1 MKHLKMALA
10 GFLLLFSGATRSSD
24 TTVRPLNL
32 SFEEN
37 QGQAPDD
44 VRFLARGH
52 GYNLLLTP
60 EGNRLLLRRGRH
72 GFSLTTT
79 LANANPKPLIR
90 AEEKQ
95 AGKVHYLRGGF
106 SLTNIPTYARVKY
119 ERVYP
124 GIDLVY
130 YGNQSQLEY
139 DFVVKPGA
147 RPGSIAMRFD
157 GAEGL
162 MLDAEGNL
170 ILRANDSEVIQK
182 KPVVYQEIAGSRR
195 DIEGGY
201 RMLSS
206 NTVGFEIGAYDPA
219 ASLIIDPSLSYF
231 AFVGG
236 SDGDDDGRAIA
247 TDASGNVYIAGST
260 TSTNFQTASPFQ
272 PAAGTPDPDLG
283 LSDAFVTKL
292 NPAGNTLV
300 YSTYL
305 GGTNDDDANSIAL
318 DSSGS
323 VIVVGS
329 TASTSDFPTTAG
341 AIRRTC
347 NVASGGACRD
357 AFIAKLNA
365 AGSALVYATYLGGTG
380 DDEAN
385 GVAVDVAGNAYVT
398 GQTTSTNFT
407 TTAGAFSTD
416 STAGGF
422 VTKLSPSGAVVYST
436 YFGAGA
442 GTTEPRAIAVDS
454 SGNAYITGRS
464 PSSATTGTDVFVT
477 KLNATGTASV
487 YSQFIRGTRDD
498 SGNAIAVDAAGNAYV
513 AGETSSIDFTTT
525 SGVVQSVFGGG
536 PAFRTVDAG
545 TNWSA
550 TGSGSGITRSALYA
564 LAIASTTPPTLY
576 AGADDEVAGGVFKST
591 NGGVTWTSAGS
602 GLTDARVHALAAD
615 PVAPATIYA
624 GTRSA
629 GVFKT
634 TDSGTS
640 WSATPLTMVSV
651 TALAVDPITPANVYA
666 GTENSGAYKSTNGGA
681 SWTSIS
687 SGLPSSDISALVI
700 DPLTPATLYAATG
713 TGIYKTTNG
722 GTNWTAA
729 SSGLFDSDVNA
740 LVLDPRN
747 PNLLFAGTNSF
758 GVFRSTNGGN
768 FWFPAS
774 GGLPG
779 ASGVT
784 AITIDATTGTFYAG
798 VGEANAGR
806 VYKSSNGIAW
816 TGTGLYSARL
826 TSLVVDK
833 ITSTVVYAASV
844 GGSDAF
850 VAKWNTAGSLTFS
863 TYLGGYRDDE
873 ANAIAIDS
881 SGNIYVAGT
890 TSSTNF
896 PVVSSLQS
904 GFGGGSG
911 AVSDA
916 FVAKL
921 DSSATV
927 QAYAS
932 YLGGDSNDFGRGI
945 AVDSSG
951 NAYVVGQTG
960 SGNLS
965 ATLSVTSARPG
976 MLDAFV
982 AKIADTS
989 NIAYSIA
996 ARAGRSITSLGG
1008 STGIATGYAR
1018 IQPTTGS
1025 AGPSGLAI
1033 FSYRPAGVLLSEAA
1047 VPASS
1052 LISAGRIYA
1061 EISGTVNTGLALV
1074 NPNSSAVTLNFYF
1087 TNESGANSGSGSTTL
1102 AANSQTARFL
1112 TDPPFNSGPA
1122 GNGTFTFTSSAPV
1135 AAIAIRGLTNE
1146 RGEFLMT
1153 TLPVADLSVAAGNE
1167 TLVFPYFADGDGW
1180 TTQIVMVNPTD
1191 DAMAGSIQFTDTVT
1205 IAAQTGTSF
1214 TYSIPARSSNKLRT
1228 AGTASPI
1235 RTGFVRMVPNATN
1248 RAPSGLGIFS
1258 YRKSGITVTEAGV
1271 PAFRAS
1277 MAWRLY
1283 AESSG
1288 NFSAQQAGSA
1298 ETGIAIAN
1306 SSSSSVTVNFELTT
1320 LSGTSTGLTGVET
1333 VPANGI
1339 IAKFLRQI
1347 AGFTTLPIPFQGVL
1361 RVSTA
1366 SPGGISVVG
1375 LRGRYN
1381 ERGDFLI
1388 TTTQP
1393 NSEGTPASGSEQ
1405 FFPHFA
1411 DGSGY
1416 TTQFILFNGSA
1427 DQSSSGSL
1435 RFFASSGQPLS
1446 LPIR

>member
-79 LANANPKPLIR
+79 LANANPKPVIR

-385 GVAVDVAGNAYVT
+385 GVAVD
-398 GQTTSTNFT
+398 
-407 TTAGAFSTD
+407 
-416 STAGGF
+416 
-422 VTKLSPSGAVVYST
+422 
-436 YFGAGA
+436 
-442 GTTEPRAIAVDS
+442 
-454 SGNAYITGRS
+454 
-464 PSSATTGTDVFVT
+464 
-477 KLNATGTASV
+477 
-487 YSQFIRGTRDD
+487 
-498 SGNAIAVDAAGNAYV
+498 AAGNAYV

-525 SGVVQSVFGGG
+525 SGVIQSVFGGG

-666 GTENSGAYKSTNGGA
+666 GTENSGAYKSTNGGS

-806 VYKSSNGIAW
+806 VYKSSNGIVW

-826 TSLVVDK
+826 TSLAVDK
-833 ITSTVVYAASV
+833 TTSNLVYAASV

-850 VAKWNTAGSLTFS
+850 VAKWNAAGSLTFS

-921 DSSATV
+921 DSSAAV

-960 SGNLS
+960 SSNLS

-1018 IQPTTGS
+1018 IQPATGS

-1153 TLPVADLSVAAGNE
+1153 TLPVADLSVAAGTE

-1248 RAPSGLGIFS
+1248 RTPSGLGIFS